1 MALTA
6 EINKNPKLLM
16 NFKKPQVKT
25 KQSRKKSKAG
35 GLVPSN
41 FKLLT
46 NYSNQNRDFP
56 RGPVFNT
63 QCFHC

>member
-16 NFKKPQVKT
+16 NFLKTQVKP
-25 KQSRKKSKAG
+25 KQSRKKHKAG
-35 GLVPSN
+35 GLILSN

-56 RGPVFNT
+56 RVPMFNT
-63 QCFHC
+63 QCCHC